1 MPDQF
6 RCVPNDPF
14 LIANYPTI
22 ANLIAQHQT
31 AENYIFELHG
41 GHETGNPIYIRIK
54 DGDEVDSSTSNVT
67 KFDTKNKTKVEI
79 VNSGR
84 LTNKK
89 QNTLGT
95 RLTDTEY
102 GNLGIFCA
110 ANFAF
115 FKRLGEEYYVKSPA
129 QNTTKTVG
137 KSKVKVPKGK

>member
-6 RCVPNDPF
+6 CCVPNDPF

-22 ANLIAQHQT
+22 ANLIVQHQT

-54 DGDEVDSSTSNVT
+54 NGDEIDSSSSNVT
-67 KFDTKNKTKVEI
+67 KFDTKNKTKVEL
-79 VNSGR
+79 VNTGR
-84 LTNKK
+84 LTKKDENK
-89 QNTLGT
+89 LGT
-95 RLTDTEY
+95 RLSNTEY
-102 GNLGIFCA
+102 GNLENFCA

-137 KSKVKVPKGK
+137 KTKVKVRKGK